1 MNLKYLHRDNLY
13 YEAIKKMQPAEI
25 LLDIGCG
32 IRPQDHVQART
43 HICCEPFDEYI
54 DVCMSENRKKKNFIF
69 LKNDWD
75 GALNLFPK
83 NSIDTI
89 MLADVIEH
97 LDKNTGMELLSKSI
111 ELVNKQVII
120 FTPLGFMP
128 QEHPD
133 GKDAWGLNGGKWQEH
148 KSGWLPDDFKENEWS
163 FLVSKEFHF
172 FYHDG
177 KKCEKP
183 YGAFWAIYTKNSNTK
198 NFNARKTLKLV
209 KNHKKFLATKEF
221 IKLPLYLFN
230 KIKSKL
236 VS

>member
-83 NSIDTI
+83 NS
-89 MLADVIEH
+89 MLAMIGFSE
-97 LDKNTGMELLSKSI
+97 T
-111 ELVNKQVII
+111 II
-120 FTPLGFMP
+120 VKTP
-128 QEHPD
+128 ESNST
-133 GKDAWGLNGGKWQEH
+133 ATSLN
-148 KSGWLPDDFKENEWS
+148 
-163 FLVSKEFHF
+163 
-172 FYHDG
+172 
-177 KKCEKP
+177 
-183 YGAFWAIYTKNSNTK
+183 
-198 NFNARKTLKLV
+198 
-209 KNHKKFLATKEF
+209 
-221 IKLPLYLFN
+221 
-230 KIKSKL
+230 
-236 VS
+236 